1 MGKFLYYIIC
11 KFNSLEQVLF
21 NPISTV
27 TKLAKNRWKKLQT
40 KMTSYVQLDLNKS
53 KYITPQLNKGWHP
66 FMFGEKLIYTAHNKL
81 PTIKIYHNT
90 GSLFI

>member
-1 MGKFLYYIIC
+1 
-11 KFNSLEQVLF
+11 
-21 NPISTV
+21 
-27 TKLAKNRWKKLQT
+27 
-40 KMTSYVQLDLNKS
+40 MTSYVQLDLNKS